1 MPTDPQSYRSFSSA
15 LEKLYQN
22 PNSVSDQ
29 TVDRFYDTSDYLEED
44 SNYKNSSFSLSDFY
58 KEKNNQIEQVK
69 VSSDDESLYGFQAPT
84 WTPDWIKAGYN
95 RSITGMAI
103 KALNGEK
110 IKEYDLNVME
120 DIGATVISMVQPI
133 DFATGIIGGGVGS
146 LAARQALKT
155 GTKEALK
162 KGLSKTATNKIVAK
176 KLDDT
181 VVKQILKN
189 TPNKAV
195 QIMTGA
201 GIKENIAKKAVEK
214 AGPRVVQRALIEGAK
229 GSTGLGFYQ
238 GLSTASYDKVTTGDI
253 DEVKALKETLKGMT
267 LGAVTGAS
275 SPVVKSALKNLN
287 PLTQELASKAVETVE
302 FGTLSPVLNGQDIN
316 PETLVESYIHAAG
329 VVGGLTAQK
338 KAFAFAKKGIKSIKE
353 KQYDSP
359 MTAETAARYVL
370 ESNLPNQKS
379 KKSAQTSRDLIESK
393 EIFVNKYGTKF
404 DNLKFSD
411 RNKQVT
417 LRNAKT
423 KKVDQLN
430 YDQFDELLF
439 RRESKARTVAGL
451 SKSRN
456 RKILKIKDDLGVK
469 DDRFKD
475 YIDAVRLVP
484 LDSKIKNKYSLNSLS
499 GVERLKLLNEMR
511 HEKRIYQL
519 SQNFL
524 NAGWEG
530 SLLPKKRFIDQVLPN
545 MPKVYRQA
553 KNRATTQ
560 LEVLSFRDFDN
571 YNVRELTLLGGYLQ
585 QLQGAGAFKKGLF
598 KEKKF
603 LEDAKQLADRLED
616 PRYANPKNKNLPDYK
631 RVSEVRS
638 ILDKIW
644 DDANKIGID
653 LGPKEEFYF
662 PRMIKPEILKI
673 FNSDIAKFGKDNPS
687 LNFDGKGLSK
697 TREYQRL
704 VSGYIKSKEFDEPTV
719 KAIKKIAGIAED
731 APEPRTR
738 RELREREKSLAEAF
752 YDFSNNVTVQ
762 FSSKA
767 KNLEF
772 ARKNINIPKE
782 FLERDARLVLAR
794 YAKQASSRI
803 AEVENF
809 GVKGERIYSRI
820 SALRKSAINARQ
832 DGRANLSKR
841 LEESAKTIDFLF
853 KSATTRIEL
862 DSDYNYKSSFAK
874 KFWNNAVDFQ
884 IGTKIGLGFAT
895 IPNLTQL
902 SISTAIR
909 TGYYPLM
916 KAMVK
921 LSTDQEYRNLV
932 KKSGSTNLSVFQQI
946 HNLEPMDTFFGRF
959 ADLTTKATGFQKI
972 NEFNQL
978 VSAAAAREWISSLR
992 KTANGKSALLD
1003 VGFTVPRLLGGNRI
1017 SRREWAINTLRELGI
1032 SDYKKPPTERQLVES
1047 MYRFSRDSQL
1057 QRNVLNEPLVTQDP
1071 RWRPFFLF
1079 KKFGYKQ
1086 FNWVREQLS
1095 EEVSRGNLFPML
1107 RLGMA
1112 GMAGGEMVSYARDL
1126 LSTWISGDSIYDNNR
1141 YILPFLPK
1149 NMPFSDV
1156 GPEQFMDA
1164 SQLTMDDYLDRFAS
1178 VGALGIVSDIV
1189 ANENKVRALEFAFKP
1204 AVVQDFQ
1211 KIWSAMT
1218 RTMEDT
1224 KTYGLGTAIRIP
1236 KYIAPVT
1243 GTIPRRFLQRFE
1255 TKGQRVEYVKRIK
1268 ALRLTEVRDAIIDG
1282 DSQKA
1287 VRIIEDYNRTFAS
1300 ENPILYDDY
1309 DADAITAR
1317 IINRIK
1323 KRQRNIKRTT
1333 IADEI
1338 NKFKELLDSGIR
1350 NVQ

>member
-1 MPTDPQSYRSFSSA
+1 MPTKPQDYRIFSNS
-15 LEKLYQN
+15 LDKLYQN
-22 PNSVSDQ
+22 PNSVTQQ
-29 TVDRFYDTSDYLEED
+29 TIDRFYETSDYLEED
-44 SNYKNSSFSLSDFY
+44 SKYENSSFSLSDFY
-58 KEKNNQIEQVK
+58 KEKDKQIERIK
-69 VSSDDESLYGFQAPT
+69 VSSDDETLYGFQAPS
-84 WTPDWIKAGYN
+84 WTPDWIKSGYN
-95 RSITGMAI
+95 RSITGMSI

-110 IKEYDLNVME
+110 IKEYDLNIME
-120 DIGATVISMVQPI
+120 DIGATIISMVQPV
-133 DFATGIIGGGVGS
+133 DLATGILGGGVGGF
-146 LAARQALKT
+146 AARQALKT

-162 KGLSKTATNKIVAK
+162 KGLSKTATNKLIAN

-189 TPNKAV
+189 APNKAIQV
-195 QIMTGA
+195 MTGA

-229 GSTGLGFYQ
+229 GSAGLGFYQ

-253 DEVKALKETLKGMT
+253 DEVKVLKETLKGMT

-275 SPVVKSALKNLN
+275 SPVVKSVLKNLN
-287 PLTQELASKAVETVE
+287 PLTQELASKAVETIE
-302 FGTLSPVLNGQDIN
+302 FGTLSPFLNGQDIN

-338 KAFAFAKKGIKSIKE
+338 RAYAFAKKGIKSIKE
-353 KQYDSP
+353 KQFDSP
-359 MTAETAARYVL
+359 MDAETAARYIL
-370 ESNLPNQKS
+370 ESELPNQPKKS
-379 KKSAQTSRDLIESK
+379 KKTSRNLIESQ
-393 EIFVNKYGTKF
+393 EVFVNKYGTKF

-411 RNKQVT
+411 SSKEVT
-417 LRNAKT
+417 LRNVKT
-423 KKVDQLN
+423 RKVDKLN
-430 YDQFDELLF
+430 YDQFNDLLF
-439 RRESKARTVAGL
+439 RRQSKARTVAGL
-451 SKSRN
+451 AKSRN
-456 RKILKIKDDLGVK
+456 KQILDIKDNLKVPDS
-469 DDRFKD
+469 RFKD
-475 YIDAVRLVP
+475 YIDAVRLTEVDP
-484 LDSKIKNKYSLNSLS
+484 KIKNKYSLNSLS

-511 HEKRIYQL
+511 HEKRIADL
-519 SQNFL
+519 SKSFSK
-524 NAGWEG
+524 AGWEG
-530 SLLPKKRFIDQVLPN
+530 SLLPKQRFIDQVLPN
-545 MPKVYRQA
+545 LPKAYRQA

-560 LEVLSFRDFDN
+560 LEVISFRDFDN

-585 QLQGAGAFKKGLF
+585 QLQSAGALKRGLF
-598 KEKKF
+598 KKQA
-603 LEDAKQLADRLED
+603 LLDDAKKLADRLED
-616 PRYANPKNKNLPDYK
+616 PNYANPKNKDLPDFK
-631 RVSEVRS
+631 RVSEVRR

-644 DDANKIGID
+644 DDANSIGID

-687 LNFDGKGLSK
+687 LAFDSKGLAK
-697 TREYQRL
+697 TREFQEL
-704 VSGYIKSKEFDEPTV
+704 VAGYVRNNQFDEATIKS
-719 KAIKKIAGIAED
+719 IKKIAGIADD
-731 APEPRTR
+731 APEPKTR
-738 RELREREKSLAEAF
+738 SEQRDANKRIAEAF
-752 YDFSNNVTVQ
+752 DTFSKNITVQ

-772 ARKNINIPKE
+772 ARKNIDIPKD

-832 DGRANLSKR
+832 EGNSNLSKR
-841 LEESAKTIDFLF
+841 LENSAKTIDFLF

-862 DSDYNYKSSFAK
+862 DPTYNYKSSFIK
-874 KFWNNAVDFQ
+874 SFWNNVVDFE

-902 SISTAIR
+902 SISTALR

-916 KAMVK
+916 RAMVK

-932 KKSGSTNLSVFQQI
+932 RKSGSTNLSVFQQM
-946 HNLEPMDTFFGRF
+946 HNLEPTDTFFGKF
-959 ADLTTKATGFQKI
+959 ADLTTKASGFQKI

-978 VSAAAAREWISSLR
+978 ISAAAAREWISSLR

-1003 VGFTVPRLLGGNRI
+1003 VGFQTPRLLGGNRI
-1017 SRREWAINTLRELGI
+1017 SRRQWAIETLKELGI
-1032 SDYKKPPTERQLVES
+1032 SDYKKPPTERQLIES

-1086 FNWVREQLS
+1086 FNWVREQLDQ
-1095 EEVSRGNLFPML
+1095 EVSRGNLFPIL

-1126 LSTWISGDSIYDNNR
+1126 LSTWISGDEIYDKNR
-1141 YILPFLPK
+1141 YILPYLPK
-1149 NMPFSDV
+1149 TMPFSDV
-1156 GPEQFMDA
+1156 GPEQFIDI
-1164 SQLTMDDYLDRFAS
+1164 SQLTIDDYLDRFAS
-1178 VGALGIVSDIV
+1178 VGAMGIVSDIV
-1189 ANENKVRALEFAFKP
+1189 ANENKIRALEFAFKP
-1204 AVVQDFQ
+1204 AVVQDFS

-1224 KTYGLGTAIRIP
+1224 KTYGLGTAKRIT
-1236 KYIAPVT
+1236 KYIAPIT
-1243 GTIPRRFLQRFE
+1243 GTAPRRFLQRFE
-1255 TKGQRVEYVKRIK
+1255 TTGQRIEYVKRIK
-1268 ALRLTEVRDAIIDG
+1268 GLRLGEIRDAIIEG
-1282 DSQKA
+1282 NSNKA
-1287 VRIIEDYNRTFAS
+1287 VRIIEDYNRAFGS

-1309 DADAITAR
+1309 DADAITKR
-1317 IINRIK
+1317 LENRIK
-1323 KRQRNIKRTT
+1323 KRSYNI
-1333 IADEI
+1333 
-1338 NKFKELLDSGIR
+1338 IR
-1350 NVQ
+1350 SNP